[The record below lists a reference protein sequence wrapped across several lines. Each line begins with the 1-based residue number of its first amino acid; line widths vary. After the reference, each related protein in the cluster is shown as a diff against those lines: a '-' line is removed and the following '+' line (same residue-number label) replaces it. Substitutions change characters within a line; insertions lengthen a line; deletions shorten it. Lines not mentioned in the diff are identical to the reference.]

1 MNRKQIELNEM
12 NCRYPNILIISN
24 VETNHLPNLRKACYN
39 DSAYYRST
47 GLGFFLSNP
56 ALNFKLPINRL
67 IDVVLDVIGGGGGG
81 AYGGGTKRKDCCN
94 QIWES
99 KFCIIFKC
107 M

>member
-1 MNRKQIELNEM
+1 MNWKQIELNGDEVSS
-12 NCRYPNILIISN
+12 RYILVISN
-24 VETNHLPNLRKACYN
+24 VETDHLPNLRKLFSY
-39 DSAYYRST
+39 DVDFYRST

-94 QIWES
+94 
-99 KFCIIFKC
+99 
-107 M
+107 